1 MESITLISVF
11 IEGILS
17 FISPCVLPLIPLY
30 MSYLTS
36 SCKEEDEEGNITYKT
51 AKVIITTL
59 CFVLGISTVFFILG
73 ISVDLI
79 GSYIDEYRMLINIFG
94 GIILVLLALNGFG
107 VINVSFINREHRLDT
122 KTDFR
127 NMNYFKAY
135 LLGFIFSFAWTP
147 CIGPM
152 LSNVILLALSE
163 NAMAG
168 HLYILLYAIGFTV
181 PFIILG
187 VFYKKGLEFLK
198 THKNLLLK
206 LSMVASIIIL
216 LFGIN
221 MIYNGTREVVR
232 INSEYNRLLK
242 YENAAGNTQSNQS
255 DDIMYNFELTDQY
268 GNVHKLY
275 DYQGKYVVLNFVAS
289 WCTYC
294 EKEIPDY
301 EKFAAENDDV
311 ICLYVMAEGVNRSN
325 GGSTTAD
332 FIKDN
337 DIKIS
342 VLNDDGSLFAY
353 MGISSFPTMAFIGPD
368 STYIGYQSGMLSYE
382 IMEEILDMAEDLYE
396 EGH

>member
-1 MESITLISVF
+1 MMESITLISVF

-94 GIILVLLALNGFG
+94 GIILALLALNGFG

-168 HLYILLYAIGFTV
+168 
-181 PFIILG
+181 
-187 VFYKKGLEFLK
+187 
-198 THKNLLLK
+198 
-206 LSMVASIIIL
+206 
-216 LFGIN
+216 
-221 MIYNGTREVVR
+221 
-232 INSEYNRLLK
+232 
-242 YENAAGNTQSNQS
+242 
-255 DDIMYNFELTDQY
+255 
-268 GNVHKLY
+268 
-275 DYQGKYVVLNFVAS
+275 
-289 WCTYC
+289 
-294 EKEIPDY
+294 
-301 EKFAAENDDV
+301 
-311 ICLYVMAEGVNRSN
+311 
-325 GGSTTAD
+325 
-332 FIKDN
+332 
-337 DIKIS
+337 
-342 VLNDDGSLFAY
+342 
-353 MGISSFPTMAFIGPD
+353 
-368 STYIGYQSGMLSYE
+368 
-382 IMEEILDMAEDLYE
+382 
-396 EGH
+396 